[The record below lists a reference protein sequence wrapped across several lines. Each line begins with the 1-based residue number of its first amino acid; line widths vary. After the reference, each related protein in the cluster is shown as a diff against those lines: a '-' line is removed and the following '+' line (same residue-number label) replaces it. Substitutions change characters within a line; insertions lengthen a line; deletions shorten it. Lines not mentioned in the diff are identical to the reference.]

1 MYAGLEWYHLYGSC
15 GAFACAE
22 SAWFAVFDG
31 YAEVACPYGV
41 SDLYGCSFFDGDGL
55 YGGCGADFRASCAFG
70 AAVSAFEAYFGLHEV
85 VEAAAGSEYV
95 VGACVDAEL
104 AGCAVCAQV
113 SDGE

>member
-41 SDLYGCSFFDGDGL
+41 SYLYGCSFFDGDGL
-55 YGGCGADFRASCAFG
+55 YGGCGA
-70 AAVSAFEAYFGLHEV
+70 YF
-85 VEAAAGSEYV
+85 
-95 VGACVDAEL
+95 
-104 AGCAVCAQV
+104 
-113 SDGE
+113 

>member
-1 MYAGLEWYHLYGSC
+1 MYAGLQGNHLYGSC

-31 YAEVACPYGV
+31 YTQVACPYGM
-41 SDLYGCSFFDGDGL
+41 SYLYGCSLFDGDGL
-55 YGGCGADFRASCAFG
+55 YGRCGANFGAACAFG

-104 AGCAVCAQV
+104 AGCAVCAHV